1 MNNMLHIVIIVLAI
15 QAVALFVAMA
25 FGRAAKSGDRFEELN
40 EFDDVR
46 ATKTTLLA
54 RREAS
59 RVAQPAQVQQP
70 SH

>member
-40 EFDDVR
+40 EFGDAR

-54 RREAS
+54 RREAF
-59 RVAQPAQVQQP
+59 RAAQPVQVQQP